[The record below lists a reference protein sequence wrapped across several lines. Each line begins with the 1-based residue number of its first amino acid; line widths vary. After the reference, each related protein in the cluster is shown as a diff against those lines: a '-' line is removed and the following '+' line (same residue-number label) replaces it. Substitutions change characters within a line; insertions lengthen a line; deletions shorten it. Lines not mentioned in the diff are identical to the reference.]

1 MQMTQSQFDQ
11 YQNNP
16 LAMDNKVRTW
26 FPELRADRYYMVSVW
41 PVAGLVTMNEQV
53 RTVKAKKIS
62 KSDQN

>member
-1 MQMTQSQFDQ
+1 
-11 YQNNP
+11 
-16 LAMDNKVRTW
+16 MDNKVRTW